1 MSTAPATPAPS
12 DTQLSQAHVDFKP
25 GALVL
30 EGRFRV
36 LELLG
41 GGGMGLVYLAEQVS
55 LGRQVALKVLRGELS
70 GQAGMSERFRREA
83 LLLSS
88 VDHPSVVRVID
99 FGYEGASACLVMEYV
114 QGQTLEQLLRDGP
127 LSLERALR
135 MLEQLAQGLAV
146 IHAKGIVHRDLKP
159 ENILVTQGPSGEQAR
174 LLDFGIARLAQPEE
188 KANVTQAGFVLGT
201 PEYMSPEQA
210 TGQTLDAASD
220 IYSFGVV
227 AYRVLSGV
235 LPFQGQTPAEL
246 ISQHI
251 HQAPRTL
258 VEVAP
263 HLGAYPGVL
272 ELVTACLEKA
282 PAKRPAT
289 AVALVDSL
297 KPSAPLLLT
306 TTPSGRFVTPQRSLF
321 QRWRWPALGAAAGI
335 VVFTVASA
343 VFMSDPERKARSLV
357 DSGRGSE
364 ALQVIDDSGARKE
377 QWPMKMLKA
386 TALHQVGRHGEELE
400 LMKSI
405 PSGTPLE
412 PLAVEALAEDYSRKE
427 APALRKVLAELPKA
441 TALPPLQALAK
452 GEPGRAQW
460 GALRFIDLEYAGQGL
475 PLVKLYVRAL
485 DSNDCQVREVSAKR
499 LGELRSVDA
508 IEPLRK
514 LKDLPRKKGFF
525 VDEDCGH
532 GQAEAA
538 LKRLERELNP

>member
-1 MSTAPATPAPS
+1 MPTVSKTHTPSS
-12 DTQLSQAHVDFKP
+12 DTRASEQAGFKP
-25 GALVL
+25 GTLVL

-55 LGRQVALKVLRGELS
+55 LGRQVALKVLRGEVT

-88 VDHPSVVRVID
+88 VDHPAVVRVID
-99 FGYEGASACLVMEYV
+99 FGYEGPAACLVMEYV

-127 LSLERALR
+127 FSLERALR

-159 ENILVTQGPSGEQAR
+159 ENILVTATPNGEQAR

-188 KANVTQAGFVLGT
+188 SASVTQAGFVLGT

-210 TGQTLDAASD
+210 TGQTLGVHSD

-235 LPFQGQTPAEL
+235 LPFQGHTPGEL

-251 HQAPRTL
+251 HQAPRSL
-258 VEVAP
+258 LDVAP

-272 ELVTACLEKA
+272 ALVAACLEKL

-289 AVALVDSL
+289 AVALADYL
-297 KPSAPLLLT
+297 KPAAPLLLT
-306 TTPSGRFVTPQRSLF
+306 TTPSGRNLTQPAPFRV
-321 QRWRWPALGAAAGI
+321 QRWQWTAAA
-335 VVFTVASA
+335 VVLCALAA
-343 VFMSDPERKARSLV
+343 VTLVFRSDPERTARRLV
-357 DSGRGSE
+357 DAGRGSE
-364 ALQVIDDSGARKE
+364 ALQVIEDSGELKQ
-377 QWPMKMLKA
+377 QWSMKMLRA

-400 LMKSI
+400 VMKAV
-405 PSGTPLE
+405 PPGTHFE
-412 PLAVEALAEDYSRKE
+412 PLALEALADDYSRKE
-427 APALRKVLAELPKA
+427 TPVLRKVLADLPKA
-441 TALPPLQALAK
+441 TALPGLQALAK
-452 GEPGRAQW
+452 SGPSKGQW

-475 PLVKLYVRAL
+475 PLAKLYVEAL
-485 DSNDCQVREVSAKR
+485 ESNDCNVRDVAAKR
-499 LGELRSVDA
+499 LGELRSAEAVGA
-508 IEPLRK
+508 LKK
-514 LKDLPRKKGFF
+514 LKELPRKKGFF
-525 VDEDCGH
+525 TDEDCGH
-532 GQAEAA
+532 DAAEQA
-538 LKRLERELNP
+538 LKRLEKELSR